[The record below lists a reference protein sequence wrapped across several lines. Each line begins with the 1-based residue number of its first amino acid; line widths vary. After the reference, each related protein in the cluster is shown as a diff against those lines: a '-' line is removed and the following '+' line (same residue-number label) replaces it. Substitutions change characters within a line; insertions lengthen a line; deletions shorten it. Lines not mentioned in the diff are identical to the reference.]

1 MLTAKSARAR
11 NSRSKVPEEKGARIG
26 FAESGSGRVG
36 PEEDQEEEEKAARA
50 RISLL
55 VAAAQQTT
63 MWVVVPQ
70 TPAAAA
76 AGRSANGRAS
86 DLFL

>member
-36 PEEDQEEEEKAARA
+36 PEEDQEEEKAARA